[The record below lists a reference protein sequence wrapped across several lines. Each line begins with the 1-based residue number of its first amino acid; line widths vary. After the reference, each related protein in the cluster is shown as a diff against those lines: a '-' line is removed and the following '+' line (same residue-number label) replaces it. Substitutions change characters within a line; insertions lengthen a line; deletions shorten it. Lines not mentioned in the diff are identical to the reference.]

1 MYQATALQII
11 RQAAAE
17 LGLPVPNSAVT
28 SQEATVN
35 QLLALL
41 NTAGYEL
48 AHTFEWQ
55 QLVRKATIPTVAGQ
69 SDYLLPSDFGKMINQ
84 TIWTRDSIGQIDGP
98 LSAQRWELRTE
109 GLLSSD
115 PFVGFRIF
123 GNKLNLNPAPSAV
136 TNITFEYL
144 SNGWVHSYL
153 DPNVYT
159 QTIFHDSDTPQFDFM
174 LLVKFLKLKMW
185 QAKGLDTT
193 SLEMDFARFYDMMI
207 SQNKGAPVL
216 SVAPRRYPTTL
227 PLNVPETGYGL

>member
-1 MYQATALQII
+1 MYQVTALRII
-11 RQAAAE
+11 QQAAAE

-28 SQEATVN
+28 SREATVT

-48 AHTFEWQ
+48 AHAFEWQ
-55 QLVRKATIPTVAGQ
+55 QLIRKVTVPTVTGQ
-69 SDYLLPSDFGKMINQ
+69 SDYVLPSDFGKIINQ
-84 TIWTRDSIGQIDGP
+84 TIWSSDNVDQIDGP

-109 GLLSSD
+109 GLLNSG
-115 PFVGFRIF
+115 PFTGFRIF
-123 GNKLNLNPAPSAV
+123 GNKLNLNPAPTTVS
-136 TNITFEYL
+136 NITFEYL
-144 SNGWVHSYL
+144 SNGWVNSYL
-153 DPNVYT
+153 DPSNYT
-159 QTIFHDSDTPQFDFM
+159 QTISNDKDVPQFDFM

-193 SLEMDFARFYDMMI
+193 SLEKDFARLYDMMS

-216 SVAPRRYPTTL
+216 SVTHRRLSTTL